1 MEAHKYRLK
10 GARQVFRGKAEKSVS
25 APAGTMDDVSLLQ
38 VGEAKGHGIF
48 IDEKS
53 LVTALVALEDA
64 NLPAHITHAGA
75 TTDDRMLMQVGY
87 FTEFYVEDGKLKA
100 KQFTA
105 LKSFREDEPE
115 RYNRLFDL
123 AAEMPDAFGL
133 SLVFEAN
140 IVMVMEDG
148 TEVPVAEYGG
158 EGAIREAPSVR
169 FVSIE
174 SADFVD
180 APAANEDG
188 LFSQHRKKSV
198 IMSEPTETETV
209 EEPVELE
216 EAAVGDEPTVEDEAE
231 PESETPAEDEDEAE
245 PEVDVAEALA
255 ALAARIQELEDKLS
269 ASEETAAAAEKENE
283 QLRKGLDGAEPIA
296 FADAPTQGHNL
307 LKTFADATGVGQ
319 AQIWAKHK
327 SDIIAQHAIQRSTRG
342 ES

>member
-1 MEAHKYRLK
+1 MK
-10 GARQVFRGKAEKSVS
+10 GTGKSRIRGVFRNQSKKTVS
-25 APAGTMDDVSLLQ
+25 APAGTMEDVSLLQ
-38 VGEAKGHGIF
+38 VGDAKGHGIF
-48 IDEKS
+48 IDDKS

-75 TTDDRMLMQVGY
+75 ATEDRMLLQVGY
-87 FTEFYVEDGKLKA
+87 FTDFFVDDGKLKA

-140 IVMVMEDG
+140 LVFVMEDG
-148 TEVPVAEYGG
+148 TDVPLADYKG
-158 EGAIREAPSVR
+158 EGAVRESPSVR

-180 APAANEDG
+180 APAANKDG
-188 LFSQHRKKSV
+188 LFSQHRKHSS
-198 IMSEPTETETV
+198 IMSEAIETEIV

-216 EAAVGDEPTVEDEAE
+216 EAAVGDEPTAEEEAE
-231 PESETPAEDEDEAE
+231 PETETPAEEESEAD

-255 ALAARIQELEDKLS
+255 ALETRIKELEDKLS
-269 ASEETAAAAEKENE
+269 VADEKVEAAEKENE
-283 QLRKGLDGAEPIA
+283 QLRKGLEGAEPIS
-296 FADAPTQGHNL
+296 FSEEPAPARNILT
-307 LKTFADATGVGQ
+307 TFASATGAEQ
-319 AQIWAKHK
+319 AMLWKQH
-327 SDIIAQHAIQRSTRG
+327 SNEIIALHAVQRQHQLG
-342 ES
+342 G